1 MKYLLSR
8 KIILSKIKL
17 IENSK
22 IYKIL
27 YTDYNSISIYG
38 LLLKLT
44 DITIKYENNKFT
56 IYIKPESILYKIDN
70 YLNNKIDNYT
80 KIIDD
85 NKFIVH
91 DDQYIKKYYEN
102 NKTEIFINIKYIL
115 KTKKNIPVLNII
127 DG

>member
-56 IYIKPESILYKIDN
+56 IYSKPESILYKIS
-70 YLNNKIDNYT
+70 I
-80 KIIDD
+80 
-85 NKFIVH
+85 
-91 DDQYIKKYYEN
+91 
-102 NKTEIFINIKYIL
+102 
-115 KTKKNIPVLNII
+115 
-127 DG
+127 